1 MTIDRIRQQCRDLG
15 AGATRLAEGAEAIA
29 RMAARYQATLAR
41 GGTLMFAG
49 NGGSAAHAQHIAAEY
64 QVRFRRDRAACR
76 AVALSADGVT
86 LTAAA
91 NDLGFERVF
100 ARQVE
105 ALARPGDLL
114 VLVSTSGRSANL
126 IAAAGVA
133 RGLGVGVV
141 ALLGGDGGPLA
152 GLVDDAIIVPGVE
165 PSRIQELQLF
175 IDHTIVELVEE
186 GLES

>member
-15 AGATRLAEGAEAIA
+15 AGAALLAERAEAIL
-29 RMAARYQATLAR
+29 RMAARYRAALAG
-41 GGTLMFAG
+41 GGTLFFAG
-49 NGGSAAHAQHIAAEY
+49 NGGSAAHAQHIATEY
-64 QVRFRRDRAACR
+64 QVRFRRDRSACR
-76 AVALSADGVT
+76 ALALGADGVA

-100 ARQVE
+100 ARQIE
-105 ALARPGDLL
+105 ALARPGDLV

-126 IAAAGVA
+126 LAAARTA
-133 RGLGVGVV
+133 RGLGVSVV

-152 GLVDDAIIVPGVE
+152 ELVDEAVIVPAAE
-165 PSRIQELQLF
+165 ASRIQELQLF